1 MAVLE
6 SNARG
11 EAPTNEDRT
20 RRRRRRESSIRLY
33 HAILRLHGAVLH
45 TVFGQSVAVPPSVVT
60 IELADDEEEEDCKE
74 DGGEDVVAIPARAV
88 PQSHCGWVCGTSP
101 FALPSDAF

>member
-20 RRRRRRESSIRLY
+20 EEGEDERVAY
-33 HAILRLHGAVLH
+33 ACRLHGAVLH
-45 TVFGQSVAVPPSVVT
+45 TEFGQSVAVPPAVVT
-60 IELADDEEEEDCKE
+60 
-74 DGGEDVVAIPARAV
+74 RA
-88 PQSHCGWVCGTSP
+88 S
-101 FALPSDAF
+101 